1 MEITINEFSRFQGFL
16 KGCSGISLGD
26 NKQYLVVN
34 RIKPVMRKNNISQF
48 SGILSQLETN
58 PSSSLSLEVIDA
70 MTTNETF
77 WFRDLSHFNYLEKKL
92 LADVSKASIGANPRI
107 WSAACSSGQEPY
119 SISLIVDKVKKL
131 NGLSRDFK
139 IVATDISPKM
149 VSAVSS
155 GVYLESELSR
165 GLSPELKNDNFASSR
180 DGWQISAS
188 HRMRVEARKLN
199 LLDDLR
205 GIGKFDIIF
214 CRNVLIYFAGSTK
227 VDILNKI
234 KSTLNPN
241 GYLFLSSS
249 EILPSEVT
257 GFETVR
263 EMGCKCYQLK

>member
-1 MEITINEFSRFQGFL
+1 MEITTNEFSRFQGFL
-16 KGCSGISLGD
+16 KACSGISLGE

-34 RIKPVMRKNNISQF
+34 RIKPVMRDNNIPQF
-48 SGILSQLETN
+48 SGLLSQLETS
-58 PSSSLSLEVIDA
+58 PGSSLSLQVIDA

-92 LADVSKASIGANPRI
+92 LADVSKTCKGAGPRI

-119 SISLIVDKVKKL
+119 SISLIVEKVKKL
-131 NGLSRDFK
+131 SGLSKDFK

-149 VSAVSS
+149 VGAVNK

-165 GLSPELKNDNFASSR
+165 GLSPEFKNDNFTNSR
-180 DGWQISAS
+180 DGWQISES

-199 LLDDLR
+199 LLDDLI

-214 CRNVLIYFAGSTK
+214 CRNVLIYFAGPTK
-227 VDILNKI
+227 ADILNKI
-234 KSTLNPN
+234 KNTLNPN

-249 EILPSEVT
+249 EILPAEIT

-263 EMGCKCYQLK
+263 EMGCKCYRLK